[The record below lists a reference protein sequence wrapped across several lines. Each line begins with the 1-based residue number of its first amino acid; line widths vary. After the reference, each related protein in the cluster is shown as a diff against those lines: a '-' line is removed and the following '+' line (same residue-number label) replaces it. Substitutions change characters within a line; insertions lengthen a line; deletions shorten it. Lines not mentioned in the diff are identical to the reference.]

1 VQALPKLGVGL
12 AFQAPLASLIE
23 TCGDGLDFVEVV
35 PDMLWNDFGAG
46 EQPRYLDD
54 AEGIATLRRVAARR
68 PVVPHGIGL
77 SIGSAH
83 RYEREHVEQ
92 LRRWHDWLRFPW
104 HSDHLGFH
112 LAGHD
117 GHDVNVGVTLPL
129 ARDRET
135 LDLLVPRVRDVQQQ
149 VPVPFLLENNVYY
162 FDIADSEMDEASF
175 LNALCR
181 ESGCGLLL
189 DLHNVYTNA
198 RNHRADPW
206 AVLSALDLA
215 SVGEIHV
222 AGGMELDGFYLDAH
236 SDIVPA
242 PVWELLEW
250 TVPRCPNLGGIV
262 FELFGSWVEVVGIDC
277 VRDELARLQQL
288 WRRLQ

>member
-12 AFQAPLASLIE
+12 AFQAPLANLIE
-23 TCGDGLDFVEVV
+23 ACGDGLDFIEVV

-54 AEGIATLRRVAARR
+54 AEGIAMLGRVAARR

-83 RYEREHVEQ
+83 RFEREHVAQ

-112 LAGHD
+112 LAVHD

-129 ARDRET
+129 ARDRQT
-135 LDLLVPRVRDVQQQ
+135 LDLLVPRVREVQQQ
-149 VPVPFLLENNVYY
+149 VPAPFLLENNVYY
-162 FDIADSEMDEASF
+162 FDVPDSEMDEASF
-175 LNALCR
+175 LNTLCE

-189 DLHNVYTNA
+189 DLHNLYTNA
-198 RNHRADPW
+198 RNHRADSW

-236 SDIVPA
+236 SDVVPA

-262 FELFGSWVEVVGIDC
+262 FELFGSWVEVVGLDR
-277 VRDELARLQQL
+277 VQGELVQLQQL